1 MPIRSHAPSAP
12 VAGPTAAPA
21 TRRRVLA
28 AALAVGAGIALATP
42 LTAGTAVAASTTCLN
57 GTLAFDH
64 NDAEAGTHKP
74 LVTQRARNSNWELW
88 GRRTAAGQVERLSS
102 GLTGATDGRFSAC
115 HTGTVAPRD
124 VHVRFFSSAGTLW
137 RVVGAGTAKQGD
149 PNWKNETQYTFTT
162 ATRNAPAAATD
173 LGTVKV
179 PRAMQQ
185 AWKITDTLNQLYS
198 KRGSGSLCWTAHQ
211 SSACDPL
218 TVAWRQDGSSGG
230 YWDHPS
236 FPGDTSDGTDWVV
249 LKADDPDSKHL
260 ILHEAGHW
268 FQWQLHNKQWPP
280 VRDCNGHS
288 LDKGAS
294 AACGWTEGF
303 ANAVAAYALGDS
315 RYTFSTGDSYD
326 LLDQRVVGGWGKGDW
341 VEGRVAAALLE
352 LWGPNGPDGGN
363 WNRTLKLMNTY
374 VSGDFKQYFTQH
386 RPLAGLSTTGAAK
399 TIINRNT
406 IVY

>member
-1 MPIRSHAPSAP
+1 M
-12 VAGPTAAPA
+12 
-21 TRRRVLA
+21 
-28 AALAVGAGIALATP
+28 
-42 LTAGTAVAASTTCLN
+42 
-57 GTLAFDH
+57 
-64 NDAEAGTHKP
+64 
-74 LVTQRARNSNWELW
+74 
-88 GRRTAAGQVERLSS
+88 SS

-115 HTGTVAPRD
+115 HTGTAAPRD
-124 VHVRFFSSAGTLW
+124 VRVRFFSSAGTLW

-162 ATRNAPAAATD
+162 ATRNTPAAATD

-198 KRGSGSLCWTAHQ
+198 KRGSGSLCRTAHQ

-386 RPLAGLSTTGAAK
+386 RPLAGLSTTGAAR

>member
-12 VAGPTAAPA
+12 AAGPAAAPA

-88 GRRTAAGQVERLSS
+88 GRRTASGQVERLSS

-115 HTGTVAPRD
+115 HTGTAAPRD

-162 ATRNAPAAATD
+162 ATRNTPSAATD

-280 VRDCNGHS
+280 SATATATAWTRAPRPHAAGRRASRTPSPRTRSATPATRSAPATPTTCWTSGS
-288 LDKGAS
+288 WAAGARATGS
-294 AACGWTEGF
+294 RAGWPPHCSNCGGRTDPTAA
-303 ANAVAAYALGDS
+303 
-315 RYTFSTGDSYD
+315 TGT
-326 LLDQRVVGGWGKGDW
+326 
-341 VEGRVAAALLE
+341 
-352 LWGPNGPDGGN
+352 GP
-363 WNRTLKLMNTY
+363 
-374 VSGDFKQYFTQH
+374 S
-386 RPLAGLSTTGAAK
+386 SS
-399 TIINRNT
+399 
-406 IVY
+406 

>member
-12 VAGPTAAPA
+12 AAGPTTAPA
-21 TRRRVLA
+21 TRRRALA
-28 AALAVGAGIALATP
+28 AALALGAGIALATP
-42 LTAGTAVAASTTCLN
+42 LTAGTAAAASTTCLN

-88 GRRTAAGQVERLSS
+88 GRRTASGQVERLSS

-115 HTGTVAPRD
+115 HTGTAAPRD

-149 PNWKNETQYTFTT
+149 PNWKNTTQYTFAT
-162 ATRNAPAAATD
+162 ATRNTPAATTD

-179 PRAMQQ
+179 PKAMQQ
-185 AWKITDTLNQLYS
+185 AWKITDTLNQLYG
-198 KRGSGSLCWTAHQ
+198 KRGTGSLCWTAHQ
-211 SSACDPL
+211 TSDCDQL

-268 FQWQLHNKQWPP
+268 FQWQLHDKQWPP

-288 LDKGAS
+288 LDRGAS

-374 VSGDFKQYFTQH
+374 VSADFKQFFTQH
-386 RPLAGLSTTGAAK
+386 RPLAGLPTTGAAK

>member
-1 MPIRSHAPSAP
+1 MPTRSHAPSAP
-12 VAGPTAAPA
+12 AAGPTAAPT

-42 LTAGTAVAASTTCLN
+42 LTAGTAAAASTTCLN

-64 NDAEAGTHKP
+64 NDAEAGTRKP
-74 LVTQRARNSNWELW
+74 LVTERARNSNWELW
-88 GRRTAAGQVERLSS
+88 GRRTASGQVERLSS

-115 HTGTVAPRD
+115 HTGTAAPRD

-149 PNWKNETQYTFTT
+149 PNWKNTTQYTFTT
-162 ATRNAPAAATD
+162 ATRNTPAATTD

-179 PRAMQQ
+179 PKAMQQ
-185 AWKITDTLNQLYS
+185 AWKITDTLNQLYG
-198 KRGSGSLCWTAHQ
+198 KRGTGSLCWTAHQ
-211 SSACDPL
+211 TSACDQL

-288 LDKGAS
+288 LDRGAS

-374 VSGDFKQYFTQH
+374 VSADFKQFFTQH

>member
-1 MPIRSHAPSAP
+1 MLTRSETPS
-12 VAGPTAAPA
+12 TALTNPPASPA

-28 AALAVGAGIALATP
+28 AALALGAGIALATP
-42 LTAGTAVAASTTCLN
+42 LTAGTAVAASSTCLN

-88 GRRTAAGQVERLSS
+88 GRRTASGQVERLSG

-115 HTGTVAPRD
+115 YNGTAAPRD
-124 VHVRFFSSAGTLW
+124 VHVRFFSSTGDLW
-137 RVVGAGTAKQGD
+137 RVVGAGTAKPGD
-149 PNWKNETQYTFTT
+149 PNWKNQTQYTFTT
-162 ATRNAPAAATD
+162 ATQNTPPATTE

-185 AWKITDTLNQLYS
+185 AWKITDTLNQLYW
-198 KRGSGSLCWTAHQ
+198 KRGTTSRCWTVHQ
-211 SSACDPL
+211 TSTCDPL

-236 FPGDTSDGTDWVV
+236 YPGDTSDGTDWVV

-280 VRDCNGHS
+280 VRDCNGHT

-303 ANAVAAYALGDS
+303 ANAVAAYALGDT
-315 RYTFSTGDSYD
+315 RYTFSNGASYE
-326 LLDQRVVGGWGKGDW
+326 LLDQRVVGSWGKGDW

-374 VSGDFKQYFTQH
+374 VSSDFKQYFTQH
-386 RPLAGLSTTGAAK
+386 RPLTGLSTTGAAK

>member
-1 MPIRSHAPSAP
+1 MPIRSHGPSAP
-12 VAGPTAAPA
+12 APGPDAAPT

-28 AALAVGAGIALATP
+28 AALAVGAAIALATP
-42 LTAGTAVAASTTCLN
+42 LTAGTAAAASTTCLN

-88 GRRTAAGQVERLSS
+88 GRRTASGQVERLSS

-115 HTGTVAPRD
+115 HTGTAAPRD

-149 PNWKNETQYTFTT
+149 PNWKNTTQYTFTT
-162 ATRNAPAAATD
+162 ATRNTPAAATD

-185 AWKITDTLNQLYS
+185 AWKITDTLNQLYG
-198 KRGSGSLCWTAHQ
+198 KRGTGSVCWTAHQ
-211 SSACDPL
+211 TSACDPL

-326 LLDQRVVGGWGKGDW
+326 LLDQRVVGGWGKGDQ

-363 WNRTLKLMNTY
+363 WNRTLTLMNTY

-386 RPLAGLSTTGAAK
+386 RPLAGLSTTGAAR

>member
-1 MPIRSHAPSAP
+1 MPTRSHAPSAP
-12 VAGPTAAPA
+12 AAGPTAAPT

-42 LTAGTAVAASTTCLN
+42 LTAGTAAAASTTCLN

-64 NDAEAGTHKP
+64 NDAEAGTRKP
-74 LVTQRARNSNWELW
+74 LVTERARNSNWELW
-88 GRRTAAGQVERLSS
+88 GRRTASGQVERLSS

-115 HTGTVAPRD
+115 HTGTAAPRD

-149 PNWKNETQYTFTT
+149 PNWKNTTQYTFTT
-162 ATRNAPAAATD
+162 ATRNTPAATTD

-179 PRAMQQ
+179 PKAMQQ
-185 AWKITDTLNQLYS
+185 AWKITDTLNQLYG
-198 KRGSGSLCWTAHQ
+198 KRGTGSLCWTAHQ
-211 SSACDPL
+211 TSACDQL

-268 FQWQLHNKQWPP
+268 FQWQLHDKQWPP

-288 LDKGAS
+288 LDRGAS

-374 VSGDFKQYFTQH
+374 VSADFKQFFTQH

>member
-12 VAGPTAAPA
+12 ATGPTAAPT

-42 LTAGTAVAASTTCLN
+42 LTAGTAAAASTTCLN

-88 GRRTAAGQVERLSS
+88 GRRTASGQVERLSS

-115 HTGTVAPRD
+115 HTDTAAPRD

-149 PNWKNETQYTFTT
+149 PNWKNTTQYTFTT
-162 ATRNAPAAATD
+162 ATRNTPAATTD

-179 PRAMQQ
+179 PTTMQQ
-185 AWKITDTLNQLYS
+185 AWKITDTLNQLYG
-198 KRGSGSLCWTAHQ
+198 KRGTGSLCWTAHQ
-211 SSACDPL
+211 TSACDQL

-326 LLDQRVVGGWGKGDW
+326 LLDQRVVGDW